1 MTCDAMSDTDGIR
14 LLMQRAFEQAFA
26 TQIGN
31 LYRVY
36 ITNAP
41 TVEAQRKAT
50 ARGIESAVAAYRLA
64 VEAVASWK
72 G

>member
-1 MTCDAMSDTDGIR
+1 
-14 LLMQRAFEQAFA
+14 MQRAFEQAFA

-36 ITNAP
+36 VTNAP
-41 TVEAQRKAT
+41 SVETQRKAT
-50 ARGIESAVAAYRLA
+50 ARGIESAVAAYRLG
-64 VEAVASWK
+64 VEAVANWK